1 MSAGVVDEMHVMDAG
16 RARRHAREA
25 RQTTVD
31 MQRDLRRRRPTV
43 LKHVLD
49 EVDAATG
56 RIELVAVQHVSRT
69 GGGTKAAMHAG
80 AQNLFQLG
88 HIRISE
94 LREGERRLHG

>member
-16 RARRHAREA
+16 RTGRHAGEA
-25 RQTTVD
+25 RQAAVD
-31 MQRDLRRRRPTV
+31 MQRDLRRRRPVV

-49 EVDAATG
+49 EVDAAAG
-56 RIELVAVQHVSRT
+56 RIELVAVQHVGRA
-69 GGGTKAAMHAG
+69 GGGAKAAMHAG
-80 AQNLFQLG
+80 AQNLFRLG